1 MVTVIDYAVR
11 ENSEGEAFVA
21 LILQGDLEMV
31 RSNET
36 GRFYAT
42 ARKCSISSTFSEAVA
57 TQMIGKEMPG
67 QIIKQECD
75 PYDYV
80 IPETGET
87 IELNHTWVYAPEGVE
102 QTKKSTP
109 KVHANQEVFS
119 QNGQMADAVI

>member
-31 RSNET
+31 KSSET
-36 GRFYAT
+36 GKFYAT
-42 ARKCSISSTFSEAVA
+42 ARKCSISSTFSESVA

-67 QIIKQECD
+67 QIIKQDCEA
-75 PYDYV
+75 YDYV
-80 IPETGET
+80 VPETGET
-87 IELNHTWVYAPEGVE
+87 IELNHTWIYAPEGV
-102 QTKKSTP
+102 KANNKPTP
-109 KVHANQEVFS
+109 KVHANHEVFS